1 MQLPTDGEY
10 LAVLGSILKINSDN
24 SKNEL
29 HRGTVD
35 SWQGLKTEYV
45 QGWSKW
51 VFQRISA

>member
-10 LAVLGSILKINSDN
+10 LAVFGSILKINSDN

-29 HRGTVD
+29 HRETVG

-45 QGWSKW
+45 QGWSK
-51 VFQRISA
+51 